1 VAGRKILVI
10 DDSKV
15 IRVRVREMLPP
26 GNFDVLEAKDGK
38 QGLDLIHQEKPNLIM
53 LDFLLPKLSGWDVF
67 QQIQA
72 SDELRKIPL
81 VLMSGRKEEVTEKIP
96 EPFEYFE
103 FIEKPFEKH
112 HLIGAIKSA
121 FQKASLPRPTAVAK
135 ADKPQTVPETPT
147 LAATAELEDL
157 KKQMA
162 KMQAEINQLKK
173 YVAQFNAVKKQLAQL
188 KAFVLKQR
196 KS

>member
-103 FIEKPFEKH
+103 FIEKPFEKQ

-121 FQKASLPRPTAVAK
+121 FQKASLPRPTAAAK
-135 ADKPQTVPETPT
+135 ADKPQPVPEAPA
-147 LAATAELEDL
+147 LAATAEVEAL
-157 KKQMA
+157 KQQMA

-173 YVAQFNAVKKQLAQL
+173 YVAQFNVLKKQLAQL
-188 KAFVLKQR
+188 KAIVVKQR

>member
-1 VAGRKILVI
+1 MAGRKILVI

-53 LDFLLPKLSGWDVF
+53 LDFLLPKLSGWEVF
-67 QQIQA
+67 QQIQDI
-72 SDELRKIPL
+72 DELRKIPL

-96 EPFEYFE
+96 EPFKYFE
-103 FIEKPFEKH
+103 FIEKPFEKQ

-121 FQKASLPRPTAVAK
+121 FQKASLPRPTTTT
-135 ADKPQTVPETPT
+135 KPEPPQPT
-147 LAATAELEDL
+147 TDAAPAATAEVEAL

-173 YVAQFNAVKKQLAQL
+173 YMAQL
-188 KAFVLKQR
+188 GP
-196 KS
+196 